1 MQGTFGNKAI
11 KYYAVGRRVLG
22 SAWLQVHMIDA
33 AKPSQYQADVFFGY
47 DDKAGDFIVHWL
59 DTSGAAGARVVA
71 TGHRD
76 GERLVVVFPYAAGT
90 LRDTFQRDTSRG
102 TWTVLVESREQAGT
116 WSAFGNFRLT
126 RPMKQEIGHSN

>member
-1 MQGTFGNKAI
+1 MEGTFGNKAI

-22 SAWLQVHMIDA
+22 GTWLQVHIVDA

-59 DTSGAAGARVVA
+59 DKWGAAGARVVA

-76 GERLVVVFPYAAGT
+76 GERLVVAFPYAAGT
-90 LRDTFQRDTSRG
+90 LRDTFQRDKPSG
-102 TWTVLVESREQAGT
+102 TWTVLVESQEPGGT

-126 RPMKQEIGHSN
+126 HPMKQKIGHLN